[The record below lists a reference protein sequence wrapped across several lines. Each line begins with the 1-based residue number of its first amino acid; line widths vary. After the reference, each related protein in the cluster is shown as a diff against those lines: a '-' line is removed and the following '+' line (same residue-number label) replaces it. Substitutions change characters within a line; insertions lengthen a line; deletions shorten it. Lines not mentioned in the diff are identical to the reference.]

1 MSESNR
7 QGRAYEAQVSSSP
20 SARCKFSGFIP
31 NSAFQIP
38 HSKVGREGI
47 EPLAATSIIKGAWF
61 TARHEGHDPVWNVE
75 CGIGN
80 AEHWFAHISQAIFR
94 TPHSEFPI
102 PTKSSRVDSNHRST
116 ACKAGAFAARPRDVF
131 DYSEF
136 RIPHSK
142 FPIPNSKSTPPRNR
156 TSSNCFE
163 DSHASSTPAGQNVVW
178 F

>member
-47 EPLAATSIIKGAWF
+47 EPLAATSIIKAPGLQPGMRDTTQFGMWSAELGM
-61 TARHEGHDPVWNVE
+61 RN
-75 CGIGN
+75 IGLL
-80 AEHWFAHISQAIFR
+80 IFHK
-94 TPHSEFPI
+94 P
-102 PTKSSRVDSNHRST
+102 
-116 ACKAGAFAARPRDVF
+116 
-131 DYSEF
+131 YSEL
-136 RIPHSK
+136 RIPNSPFQQSHPGWTRTTDLLLVRQAPSPLGHGTFLIIPNSE